1 MPKELINP
9 AAAPAHRAQ
18 HAPVLAASTAQPQA
32 PHLIQLQI
40 VICRLDP
47 RVPFPTAQV
56 PAQKQYLQTAITQT
70 NHPPLWGICFLLK
83 TLSSHCLNTVI
94 PAQAG
99 IHCFTCIPLSLRAN
113 ASLRGNPV
121 NIHPTLSLAKNHQT
135 R

>member
-1 MPKELINP
+1 MPKEHINP

-40 VICRLDP
+40 VICQLDP

-70 NHPPLWGICFLLK
+70 NHPPTVGDYLFFYQ
-83 TLSSHCLNTVI
+83 TLIFAPSYRRRMGTFYLQNLNTVI

-99 IHCFTCIPLSLRAN
+99 IYCFMYSFVIAGKR
-113 ASLRGNPV
+113 
-121 NIHPTLSLAKNHQT
+121 
-135 R
+135 